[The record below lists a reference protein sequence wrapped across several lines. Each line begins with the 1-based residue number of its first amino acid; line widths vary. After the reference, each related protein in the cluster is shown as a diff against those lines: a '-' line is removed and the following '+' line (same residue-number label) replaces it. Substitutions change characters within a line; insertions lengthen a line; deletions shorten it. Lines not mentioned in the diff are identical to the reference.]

1 MHVRELSTTD
11 LRPCLA
17 LAADREWPHEDRKWE
32 FLLDVGQG
40 YGIVDQSG
48 DLVAS
53 TILTTSGDLAAI
65 SMVLVASKYARQG
78 LGTRVVRHAMAQ
90 AEGTTVHLHATP
102 TGRPLYERLGFRS
115 LAKVDACT
123 GALNAEPSER
133 TKVAAQD
140 DLAAILA
147 FDKVVFGAD
156 RSNVLSGLF
165 TFASR
170 VRLVERGGE
179 LVGYAASWRP
189 GTTMESTIIGP
200 VVAADPADARALIAD
215 LAIDAAGPVRVDI
228 DDKHPEL
235 GQWLTERGLTPVFR
249 CDLMTLG
256 GRPLPGDRHAIHAP
270 FMQALG

>member
-1 MHVRELSTTD
+1 MHVQELSTTD
-11 LRPCLA
+11 LIPCLT
-17 LAADREWPHEDRKWE
+17 LAADREWPYEDRKWE

-65 SMVLVASKYARQG
+65 SMVLVATKYARQG
-78 LGTRVVRHAMAQ
+78 LGTRVVRHAVAQ
-90 AEGTTVHLHATP
+90 AGEATVHLHATS

-115 LAKVDACT
+115 LTEVDART
-123 GALNAEPSER
+123 GVLKAGPSRR
-133 TKVAAQD
+133 TTVADQG

-147 FDKVVFGAD
+147 FDAATFGVD

-165 TFASR
+165 DFADR
-170 VRLVERGGE
+170 VRVVERDGE
-179 LVGYAASWRP
+179 LVGYASSWRP
-189 GTTMESTIIGP
+189 GTKMQSTILGP
-200 VVAADPADARALIAD
+200 VIAVDPADARALIAD
-215 LAIDAAGPVRVDI
+215 LAADANGPIRVDI
-228 DDKHPEL
+228 DNKHPEL
-235 GQWLTERGLTPVFR
+235 GQWLAEHGLEPVFR

-256 GRPLPGDRHAIHAP
+256 GRPLPGDRQAIHAP